1 MKKHG
6 FFVLKYDTAR
16 GWRHGHHHQSL
27 ENQSRRSSLLLSA
40 GQLTCAKPE
49 DIPAMVTDLND
60 SGSFNRRL
68 TLPYTPKQIALMTAT
83 PASGEVMPR

>member
-1 MKKHG
+1 MI
-6 FFVLKYDTAR
+6 
-16 GWRHGHHHQSL
+16 RHVGGATVTTT
-27 ENQSRRSSLLLSA
+27 SRYKINHAGQLTESV

-68 TLPYTPKQIALMTAT
+68 TLPQTPKQIALMTAT
-83 PASGEVMPR
+83 PANGEVMPR